1 MQRILS
7 RQGAPDTPDNQNRIS
22 TFAGSNPDV
31 MDRYGMGLPP
41 GLDDNSALLRLSL
54 DKSIAKADGE
64 PPPGR
69 VEVGQPQMAPNQ
81 RPQAATPAPG
91 PRNGSSPMGPNPQ
104 APQYGYPQPGGTG
117 QGGATLPGVNP
128 IDVRGA
134 EAGGRGTPAPSGQ
147 GLGPAHGTD
156 APGSGT
162 FTANGPGGGGGS
174 LMDWLLPALGLGGVG
189 AAAYAN
195 RPQAPAA
202 APPVQKQLALPAPAP
217 QLAPPQNI
225 HGQNVPVDKNGWP
238 VGATGQAP
246 PIAMPD
252 QSGPGGRPQ
261 QSAAEIQALKDSVAA
276 DNEVGARQLQDQ
288 MRKQNA
294 QRETGDLIKRGAR
307 AVGRK

>member
-1 MQRILS
+1 MDPQMMQRILS
-7 RQGAPDTPDNQNRIS
+7 RQGAPDTPQNQNS
-22 TFAGSNPDV
+22 VSQFAASNPDV
-31 MDRYGMGLPP
+31 LDRYGMGLPP

-91 PRNGSSPMGPNPQ
+91 PRNGSTPMGPNPQ

-134 EAGGRGTPAPSGQ
+134 EAGGRGTPAPSGAP

-202 APPVQKQLALPAPAP
+202 PPVQQQLALPAPPKQLPAP
-217 QLAPPQNI
+217 QAPQS
-225 HGQNVPVDKNGWP
+225 
-238 VGATGQAP
+238 P

-276 DNEVGARQLQDQ
+276 DNEVGARALQDQ
-288 MRKQNA
+288 LRKQNA
-294 QRETGDLIKRGAR
+294 QRETGDLVKRAGR